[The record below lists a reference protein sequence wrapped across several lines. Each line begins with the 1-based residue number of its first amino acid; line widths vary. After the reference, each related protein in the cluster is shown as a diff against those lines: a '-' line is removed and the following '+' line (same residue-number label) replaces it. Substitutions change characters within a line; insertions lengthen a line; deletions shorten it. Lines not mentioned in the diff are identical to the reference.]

1 MTDQGHTIPLSTPR
15 PSGRPRALVVGA
27 SETAALLHL
36 PVLARLRDVGRIDLV
51 EICDLRADAAEA
63 TRRRFGFAS
72 DSGDAVAAIHRPDID
87 LVYLLGNAQQHHALG
102 IVALAAGKHLF
113 VEKPIA
119 PGYTEAC
126 ALADAAHARGLVAV
140 GGHNRRFLAALA
152 RLRALA
158 GRGGWTYAEA
168 VFHKPEYGRPPP
180 FGAASWLT
188 ANGIHALDVLVYMM
202 GGLPD
207 HVTAQAG
214 GPGACPSTFSALM
227 RWPGNAQA
235 VFLCDNSAGERREGY
250 TFHAPGESW
259 RVTEA
264 GLSGRRDGGRPPVE
278 FDLSPT
284 GDGFAAEH
292 DAFLAAVAGGPP
304 PPNTIAALAPSL
316 FLAELIEAGYH
327 GPVRLPKPR
336 APARPARRSTVLL
349 AGADRLRGALGTM
362 PETWRLISSVDLEH
376 AATPYPDVVA
386 ALLGQGADPLSE
398 AALDRLPNLAVVG
411 TVGLSLVRY
420 GPDRLL
426 ARGITLVNASQ
437 AYAESVAEF
446 ALGLAVLGRRRAFV
460 ASRAMQRGGW
470 GTAQPPTGARG
481 MMLRGVQAARPIVA
495 ALGIQGPVRRL
506 RRHRALA
513 SLSSYTGP
521 SRDLAGALV
530 GLIGWGANARAFSQ
544 RLLATGAHVI
554 VYSDHADPVEIR
566 AAGAE
571 PASLAAVLAADIV
584 SLHRGLTPG
593 TRHCLGATELD
604 RLRPG
609 AVLINVARGAL
620 IEPAALVARLRR
632 GDITACLDTF
642 EQEPLPHRHP
652 LRRLPNVFLTP
663 HIAGGSPDMHISAT
677 REVIAK
683 IAAHL
688 DGAAVTTVT
697 ADRLATMT

>member
-1 MTDQGHTIPLSTPR
+1 MTDHGHTIPRSMPR
-15 PSGRPRALVVGA
+15 LSGRPRALVVGA

-36 PVLARLRDVGRIDLV
+36 PVLARLRDAGRIDLV
-51 EICDLRADAAEA
+51 EICDLRPDAAREM
-63 TRRRFGFAS
+63 RHRFGFAS

-87 LVYLLGNAQQHHALG
+87 LVYLFGNAQLHHALG
-102 IVALAAGKHLF
+102 MIALEAGKHLF

-119 PGYTEAC
+119 PGYAEAR
-126 ALADAAHARGLVAV
+126 ALADAAQGRGLVAV

-158 GRGGWTYAEA
+158 GSSGWTYAEA
-168 VFHKPEYGRPPP
+168 IFHKPEYGRPPP

-188 ANGIHALDVLVYMM
+188 ANGIHALDVLVHMM
-202 GGLPD
+202 GGPPEY
-207 HVTAQAG
+207 VSSQAG
-214 GPGACPSTFSALM
+214 GSGAGPSSFSALM

-235 VFLCDNSAGERREGY
+235 VFLCDNAAGERREDY
-250 TFHAPGESW
+250 SFHAPGESW

-264 GLSGRRDGGRPPVE
+264 GLSGRRDGGPPIE
-278 FDLSPT
+278 FGLPPA

-292 DAFLAAVAGGPP
+292 DAFLAAVTGGPP
-304 PPNTIAALAPSL
+304 PPNSIAALAPSL

-327 GPVRLPKPR
+327 GPVRLPEPR
-336 APARPARRSTVLL
+336 APARPARSPTVLL
-349 AGADRLRGALGTM
+349 AGADRLRGALGAI
-362 PETWRLISSVDLEH
+362 PGAWRLISPADLDRS
-376 AATPYPDVVA
+376 ATLCPDIVA
-386 ALLGQGADPLSE
+386 ALLGQGAEPLGE
-398 AALDRLPNLAVVG
+398 AMLDRLPNLAVVG
-411 TVGLSLVRY
+411 TVGLSLARY

-426 ARGITLVNASQ
+426 ARGITLVNASH

-446 ALGLAVLGRRRAFV
+446 AFGLAILGRRRALV

-470 GTAQPPTGARG
+470 GTALPPTGVRSVV
-481 MMLRGVQAARPIVA
+481 LRGARAARPIVA
-495 ALGIQGPVRRL
+495 ALGIQGPLRRL
-506 RRHRALA
+506 WRSGQRA
-513 SLSSYTGP
+513 SLSSPTGP

-544 RLLATGAHVI
+544 RLLAAGAQVI
-554 VYSDHADPVEIR
+554 VHSDHADPVEIR

-593 TRHCLGATELD
+593 THHCLGAAELD

-609 AVLINVARGAL
+609 AVLINIARGAL
-620 IEPAALVARLRR
+620 IEPKALVARLRR

-642 EQEPLPHRHP
+642 EQEPLPRRHP

-663 HIAGGSPDMHISAT
+663 HIAGGSPDMHRAAT

-688 DGAAVTTVT
+688 DGAAVATVT